1 MTNLMHQVESLFME
15 EKWSAA
21 NLACKEH
28 HIVTDFLSF
37 ITCLVTDQMCE
48 IVCELF
54 MADNVK
60 Y

>member
-1 MTNLMHQVESLFME
+1 MHQVESLFME